1 MKERM
6 NIYYLDQGYQ
16 DYIRPHT
23 KYAAQ
28 AAGKE
33 EGKRRTS
40 GVVLFGFGGTRNYFV
55 PLRIGEEEQKKSE
68 MGLTHGLNKGK
79 NGYLDFSN
87 MVPVQNKD
95 LHLLDISN
103 LPMCNL
109 KRNLQRQARYIQ
121 REQRKIMEGA
131 AEVYLNC
138 VHYPGSKIASECNDI
153 LVLEEKE
160 RLWREGKVQKTEKKA
175 VVKPT
180 EEKKTEDAATKP
192 TEKSYKET
200 STYKL
205 AVEKYG
211 QKVADK
217 MIADALKQAMTQE
230 KEDKKT
236 EKKQA
241 VATTSKKTV
250 KKAVMPSSKKS
261 TSSEKGTVTTV
272 TIQSSPV
279 KGK

>member
-1 MKERM
+1 MKEKM
-6 NIYYLDQGYQ
+6 NIYYLDKSYQ
-16 DYIRPHT
+16 DYIKPHT
-23 KYAAQ
+23 RNNQTAE
-28 AAGKE
+28 KE
-33 EGKRRTS
+33 ESKRRTS

-55 PLRIGEEEQKKSE
+55 PLRIGGPEQKKSE
-68 MGLTHGLNKGK
+68 MGLTHSLNKGK

-95 LHLLDISN
+95 LQLLDISN
-103 LPMCNL
+103 LPTCNL

-121 REQRKIMEGA
+121 REQKKIMECA

-138 VHYPGSKIASECNDI
+138 VHYPESKIASECNDI
-153 LVLEEKE
+153 LLLEEKE
-160 RLWREGKVQKTEKKA
+160 RLWREGKVQKTEKKT
-175 VVKPT
+175 VVKPI
-180 EEKKTEDAATKP
+180 EEKKTEEPVAKP
-192 TEKSYKET
+192 TVKTYKDT

-230 KEDKKT
+230 KNEEKKT
-236 EKKQA
+236 EKKQTA
-241 VATTSKKTV
+241 ATTSKKIV
-250 KKAVMPSSKKS
+250 KKVVAPSSKKS

-272 TIQSSPV
+272 TIQSSPA